1 MQDVEK
7 EFGPTSWSINNKTSI
22 YIITVMLCLAGIFAY
37 IKLGKEKFP
46 DIVIPRIIVATVY
59 PGTSPADIENLVTRQ
74 LEKEIKS
81 VNGVKKINSTSN
93 QDYCIVDV
101 EFNSGVDVQYAKQ
114 LIKDAVDKASSE
126 LPNDLPTPP
135 TVQEVNL
142 SELPIMNINLAGNLS
157 VIQLKKFADDF
168 QDKIEALPEI
178 TRVDIIGALDQ
189 QVNVDVDL
197 NKLRASRLAFSDITR
212 AIAGEN
218 ITVSGGSID
227 VGTQKRAVRV
237 AGQYVN
243 AADIADISIKNLSG
257 SPVRLGDIA
266 TVVDGFKD
274 RESYARLDGK
284 PAITLNV
291 VKRQGE
297 NLIDASDKIKKIIEE
312 AKPSLPKELTITVTG
327 DTSNDTRVTLN
338 DLINTIII
346 GFLLVTLILLFF
358 MGTTN
363 ALFVGLSVPLSM
375 FLAFVMLPTF
385 GFALNMIV
393 LFAFLLALGIVV
405 DDAIVVIENTHRLL
419 HEHPNLTTPKAAKFA
434 AGEVFVPV
442 LAGTLTTVAPF
453 VPLLFWPGIVGSFM
467 FYLPVTLILTLT
479 ASLIVAFIMN
489 PVFAVSFMK
498 RDEHL
503 DHVDKP
509 HFTKNFVLTMLSGLV
524 LAVLFHLAGMGANGA
539 EVSAGVG
546 GVSVGVGVET
556 SSPGFFS
563 THGHFLGNLTLA
575 ILALILLDKF
585 VLVYMIAGFQSNLLP
600 RFQNAYA
607 SLVRTVTGGTLWRQ
621 GLVLLGMV
629 AVFIFS
635 IVAVGI
641 RKPKVAFFPKG
652 DPKFIYTYLKMP
664 VGTRVE
670 VTDSVTKVL
679 ENRIYG
685 VIGRNNPDVESVITN
700 IAIGAGDPGEA
711 TAQGVSQSHLG
722 KVGVAFKELSER
734 KGQATG
740 IYMDKIREVVKG
752 VPGAEVSVDQ
762 ESSGPPTG
770 KEIAIEVAGDDY
782 VALAKLSKKVTR
794 YIDSLKIGGVEQL
807 RSNLED
813 RNPEIAVNIDR
824 NRANRE
830 GISTGQIGLEVR
842 TAIYG
847 SEASKFKTADDEYP
861 IQVRYAK
868 PYRDDVNAIVNS
880 PLTFRDAT
888 GAIRQVPIS
897 SVADV
902 TYSTTY
908 GGIKR
913 KDVKRVITISSNVL
927 NGFTGPDVVAN
938 IQTALKSFPVPN
950 GYTIKMGGA
959 QEDQKET
966 SDFLPLAGI
975 GAIGLIFLILV
986 TQFNSFS
993 KPLIIL
999 SEVLF
1004 SIAGVFLGLA
1014 ITGMNIS
1021 IVMTGVGIIAL
1032 AGIVV
1037 KNGILLVEFTDMLR
1051 AQGMPLREAII
1062 LAGRTRLNPV
1072 ILTATAAILG
1082 LIPLAI
1088 GLNVD
1093 FYELFNSGHPNFFI
1107 GGESVVFWGPLAW
1120 TIIFGLSFATIVT
1133 LVVVPVMYL
1142 LSETL
1147 KGKITGKNPDHL
1159 ATNSHE
1165 VDSEEI
1171 QAATPPVL
1179 A

>member
-1 MQDVEK
+1 MQDAEK

-22 YIITVMLCLAGIFAY
+22 YIITVILCLVGIFAY

-74 LEKEIKS
+74 LEKEIKG

-101 EFNSGVDVQYAKQ
+101 EFNSNVDVQYAKQ
-114 LIKDAVDKASSE
+114 LIKDAVDKAATE
-126 LPNDLPTPP
+126 LPNDLPAAP
-135 TVQEVNL
+135 TVKEINI
-142 SELPIMNINLAGNLS
+142 SEQPIMYVNLAGNLPS
-157 VIQLKKFADDF
+157 AQLKKFADDF

-178 TRVDIIGALDQ
+178 TRVDIIGALEQ

-197 NKLRASRLAFSDITR
+197 NKLRASRLGFNDITA
-212 AIAGEN
+212 AIGREN
-218 ITVSGGSID
+218 ITISGGTID
-227 VGTQKRAVRV
+227 VGEQKRAVRV
-237 AGQYVN
+237 AGQYVR
-243 AADIADISIKNLSG
+243 AADIADIQVKNLNG
-257 SPVRLGDIA
+257 AAVRLGDIA
-266 TVVDGFKD
+266 TVTDGFKD

-297 NLIDASDKIKKIIEE
+297 NLIDASDKIKQIITESK
-312 AKPSLPKELTITVTG
+312 ANLPKELTITVTG

-346 GFLLVTLILLFF
+346 GFLLVTLILMFF

-375 FLAFVMLPTF
+375 FLAFVMLPLF
-385 GFALNMIV
+385 GFTLNMIV

-467 FYLPVTLILTLT
+467 YYLPVTLILTLLS
-479 ASLIVAFIMN
+479 SLIVAFIMN
-489 PVFAVSFMK
+489 PVFAVSFMQ

-503 DHVDKP
+503 DHADKP
-509 HFTKNFVLTMLSGLV
+509 KLTRGFLLWTGGFVALALV
-524 LAVLFHLAGMGANGA
+524 FHLAAIGSAN
-539 EVSAGVG
+539 AGVPVAP
-546 GVSVGVGVET
+546 GVSVGSGAG
-556 SSPGFFS
+556 SSAPGFFQ
-563 THGHFLGNLTLA
+563 TNGHFLGNLFLVV
-575 ILALILLDKF
+575 IVFVWLNKF
-585 VLVYMIAGFQSNLLP
+585 VFVYMIAAFQSNLLP
-600 RFQNAYA
+600 RFQNGYA
-607 SLVRTVTGGTLWRQ
+607 NLVRTVTGGTLWRQ
-621 GLVLLGMV
+621 GAILLGMV
-629 AVFIFS
+629 VLFILSF
-635 IVAVGI
+635 VAVAI
-641 RKPKVAFFPKG
+641 RKPQVAFFPKG
-652 DPKFIYTYLKMP
+652 DPKFVYTYLKMP

-670 VTDSVTKVL
+670 LTDSITKVL
-679 ENRIYG
+679 ENRIYT
-685 VIGRNNPDVESVITN
+685 VIGRNNPDVESVISN
-700 IAIGAGDPGEA
+700 VAIGAGDPAEA
-711 TAQGVSQSHLG
+711 TAQGVSQSHMG
-722 KVGVAFKELSER
+722 KVGVAFKEFSER
-734 KGQATG
+734 EGQATH
-740 IYMDKIREVVKG
+740 IYMDSIREVVKG
-752 VPGAEVSVDQ
+752 IPGAEISVDQ
-762 ESSGPPTG
+762 EASGPPTG

-782 VALAKLSKKVTR
+782 VALAQLSKKVIR
-794 YIDSLKIGGVEQL
+794 YVDSLKIGGVEQL

-813 RNPEIAVNIDR
+813 RNPEISVNINR
-824 NRANRE
+824 TRANRE
-830 GISTGQIGLEVR
+830 GISTAQIGSEVR

-847 SEASKFKTADDEYP
+847 TEASKFKTDDDEYP
-861 IQVRYAK
+861 IQVRYAA
-868 PYRDDVNAIVNS
+868 PYRNDVDAIINA

-888 GAIRQVPIS
+888 GAVRQVPIS

-913 KDVKRVITISSNVL
+913 KDTKRVITISSNVL
-927 NGFTGPDVVAN
+927 TGYTGPDVVRN
-938 IQTALKSFPVPN
+938 IQTALKAFPTPP
-950 GYTIKMGGA
+950 GYVIGMGGA
-959 QEDQKET
+959 QENQKET
-966 SDFLPLAGI
+966 SDFLPLAGL
-975 GAIGLIFLILV
+975 GALGLIFLILV

-1004 SIAGVFLGLA
+1004 SIAGVLFGLA

-1051 AQGMPLREAII
+1051 SQGMPLREAIV

-1072 ILTATAAILG
+1072 VLTATAAILG

-1088 GLNVD
+1088 GLNID
-1093 FYELFNSGHPNFFI
+1093 FYELFNSGNPHFFI

-1147 KGKITGKNPDHL
+1147 KAKITGKNPDDL
-1159 ATNSHE
+1159 ATISEE
-1165 VDSEEI
+1165 VDSEEV

>member
-1 MQDVEK
+1 MQDLEQ

-22 YIITVMLCLAGIFAY
+22 YIITVLLCVAGIFAY

-46 DIVIPRIIVATVY
+46 DIVIPRIIVATIY

-93 QDYCIVDV
+93 QDYCILDI

-135 TVQEVNL
+135 SVKEVNISEQPIMFVNL
-142 SELPIMNINLAGNLS
+142 SGNLPA
-157 VIQLKKFADDF
+157 VQLKKVADDF

-197 NKLRASRLAFSDITR
+197 NKLRASRLGFSDITR
-212 AIAGEN
+212 AISSEN
-218 ITVSGGSID
+218 LTVSGGSID
-227 VGTQKRAVRV
+227 VGQQKRAVRV
-237 AGQYVN
+237 AGQYVR
-243 AADIADISIKNLSG
+243 AEDIADIQVKNLNG
-257 SPVRLGDIA
+257 SAVRLGDIA

-284 PAITLNV
+284 SAITLNV

-297 NLIDASDKIKKIIEE
+297 NLIDASDKIKALVKESE
-312 AKPSLPKELTITVTG
+312 KTLPKELKITITG
-327 DTSNDTRVTLN
+327 DTSNDTRVTLH
-338 DLINTIII
+338 DLINTIVI
-346 GFLLVTLILLFF
+346 GFLLVTFILMFF

-363 ALFVGLSVPLSM
+363 AMFVGLSVPISM
-375 FLAFVMLPTF
+375 FLAFLIIPEF
-385 GFALNMIV
+385 NFSLNMIV

-419 HEHPNLTTPKAAKFA
+419 HEHPNLSTPNAAKFA

-453 VPLLFWPGIVGSFM
+453 VPLMFWPGIVGSFM
-467 FYLPVTLILTLT
+467 YYLPVTLIITLMS
-479 ASLIVAFIMN
+479 SLVVAFIMN
-489 PVFAVSFMK
+489 PVFAVSFMQ
-498 RDEHL
+498 RE
-503 DHVDKP
+503 DHFEEDLHGKAKMTRGFLIAIGVLVALGVLFNVMALGAKP
-509 HFTKNFVLTMLSGLV
+509 NVSPEGVTSGL
-524 LAVLFHLAGMGANGA
+524 L
-539 EVSAGVG
+539 
-546 GVSVGVGVET
+546 
-556 SSPGFFS
+556 
-563 THGHFLGNLTLA
+563 GHFLGNLC
-575 ILALILLDKF
+575 LALAGFIILDKF
-585 VLVYMIAGFQSNLLP
+585 VLAKMIAWFQTRALP
-600 RFQNAYA
+600 KFQNGYA
-607 SLVRTVTGGTLWRQ
+607 SLVRWAISHPAIV
-621 GLVLLGMV
+621 MV
-629 AVFIFS
+629 GVIIIFFGS
-635 IVAVGI
+635 FVAVGI
-641 RKPKVAFFPKG
+641 RGPKVDFFPKG
-652 DPKFIYTYLKMP
+652 DPKFIYTYLRMP

-670 VTDSVTKVL
+670 VTDSITQLL
-679 ENRIYG
+679 ENRVYG

-700 IAIGAGDPGEA
+700 VAIGAGDPSDPSSS
-711 TAQGVSQSHLG
+711 TGVAQSHMG

-734 KGQATG
+734 KGQATH

-752 VPGAEVSVDQ
+752 IPGAEVSVDQ
-762 ESSGPPTG
+762 EASGPPQG
-770 KEIAIEVAGDDY
+770 KAIAIEVAGDDY
-782 VALAKLSKKVTR
+782 PKLAALSKKVER
-794 YIDSLKIGGVEQL
+794 YVDSLHIAGIEDL

-824 NRANRE
+824 VRANRE

-847 SEASKFKTADDEYP
+847 TEASKFKTPDDEYP

-868 PYRDDVNAIVNS
+868 PYRDNVDAVVNA

-888 GAIRQVPIS
+888 GQVRQVPIS
-897 SVADV
+897 SIADV
-902 TYSTTY
+902 SYGSTY
-908 GGIKR
+908 GGIRR
-913 KDVKRVITISSNVL
+913 KDTKRIITISSNVL
-927 NGFTGPDVVAN
+927 NGFTGPDVAAKVK
-938 IQTALKSFPVPN
+938 QGLKSFRLPT
-950 GYTIKMGGA
+950 GYTLKMGGA
-959 QEDQKET
+959 EEDQKET
-966 SDFLPLAGI
+966 TDFLPLAGI
-975 GAIGLIFLILV
+975 GALGLIFIILV

-993 KPLIIL
+993 KPIIIL

-1004 SIAGVFLGLA
+1004 SIAGVFWGLA
-1014 ITGMNIS
+1014 ITGQNVS

-1037 KNGILLVEFTDMLR
+1037 KNGILLVEFTDILR
-1051 AQGMPLREAII
+1051 AQGMPLREAIV

-1072 ILTATAAILG
+1072 ILTATAATLG

-1088 GLNVD
+1088 GLNID
-1093 FYELFNSGHPNFFI
+1093 FYELFASGNAHFFI
-1107 GGESVVFWGPLAW
+1107 GGESVTFWGPLAW
-1120 TIIFGLSFATIVT
+1120 TIIFGLVFATAIT
-1133 LVVVPVMYL
+1133 LLVVPVMYL

-1147 KGKITGKNPDHL
+1147 KGKVSGKNPDFI
-1159 ATNSHE
+1159 ATNSKE

>member
-1 MQDVEK
+1 MQDIEK

-22 YIITVMLCLAGIFAY
+22 YIITVLLCVAGIFAY

-59 PGTSPADIENLVTRQ
+59 PGTSPTDIENLVTRQ

-81 VNGVKKINSTSN
+81 VNGVKHINSTSN

-101 EFNSGVDVQYAKQ
+101 EFNSGIDVQYAKQ
-114 LIKDAVDKASSE
+114 LIKDAVDKAGTE
-126 LPNDLPTPP
+126 LPNDLPAAP
-135 TVQEVNL
+135 TVKEINI
-142 SELPIMNINLAGNLS
+142 SEQPIMYVNLAGNLPAA
-157 VIQLKKFADDF
+157 QLKKFADDF

-197 NKLRASRLAFSDITR
+197 NKLRASRLGFSDITR
-212 AIAGEN
+212 AIGGEN
-218 ITVSGGSID
+218 VTVSGGTID
-227 VGTQKRAVRV
+227 VGGQKRAVRV
-237 AGQYVN
+237 AGQYVR
-243 AADIADISIKNLSG
+243 AEDIADIQVKNLNG
-257 SPVRLGDIA
+257 APVRLGDIA
-266 TVVDGFKD
+266 TVTDGFKD

-297 NLIDASDKIKKIIEE
+297 NLIDASDKIKALIKDS
-312 AKPSLPKELTITVTG
+312 KTSLPKELTVTVTG
-327 DTSNDTRVTLN
+327 DTSNDTRVTLH
-338 DLINTIII
+338 DLINTIVI
-346 GFLLVTLILLFF
+346 GFLLVTFILMFF

-363 ALFVGLSVPLSM
+363 AMFVGLSVPISM
-375 FLAFVMLPTF
+375 FLAFLIIP
-385 GFALNMIV
+385 GFHFSLNMIV

-419 HEHPNLTTPKAAKFA
+419 HEHPNLSTEKAAKFA

-467 FYLPVTLILTLT
+467 YYLPVTLIITLMS
-479 ASLIVAFIMN
+479 SLVVAFIMN
-489 PVFAVSFMK
+489 PVFAVSFME
-498 RDEHL
+498 REEHFEDDL
-503 DHVDKP
+503 HGKP
-509 HFTKNFVLTMLSGLV
+509 KFSRGLLIAIGVLVALGILFNVMALGGKHDVSPDGQVSGLMGHFIGNIC
-524 LAVLFHLAGMGANGA
+524 LALAG
-539 EVSAGVG
+539 
-546 GVSVGVGVET
+546 
-556 SSPGFFS
+556 F
-563 THGHFLGNLTLA
+563 
-575 ILALILLDKF
+575 ILLDKF
-585 VLVYMIAGFQSNLLP
+585 LLVKLIAWFQTRALPKFQNGYANLVRWSIGHPTLVMVGVLVL
-600 RFQNAYA
+600 
-607 SLVRTVTGGTLWRQ
+607 
-621 GLVLLGMV
+621 
-629 AVFIFS
+629 FIGSF
-635 IVAVGI
+635 VAVGI
-641 RKPKVAFFPKG
+641 RKPAVQFFPKG

-670 VTDSVTKVL
+670 VTDSITRVL
-679 ENRIYG
+679 EKRIYG
-685 VIGRNNPDVESVITN
+685 VIGEKNPDVESVITN
-700 IAIGAGDPGEA
+700 VAIGAGDPSEA
-711 TAQGVSQSHLG
+711 TASGVSQSHMG

-734 KGQATG
+734 TG
-740 IYMDKIREVVKG
+740 PETHIYMDKIREVVKG
-752 VPGAEVSVDQ
+752 IPGAEISVDQ
-762 ESSGPPTG
+762 EASGPPTG

-782 VALAKLSKKVTR
+782 PKLAALSKKVIR
-794 YIDSLKIGGVEQL
+794 YVDSLKIGGVEQL

-813 RNPEIAVNIDR
+813 RNPEIAVNINR
-824 NRANRE
+824 TRANRE

-847 SEASKFKTADDEYP
+847 TEASKFKTPDDEYP

-868 PYRDDVNAIVNS
+868 PYRSDVDAIVNA

-888 GAIRQVPIS
+888 GAVRQVPIS

-902 TYSTTY
+902 SYGSTY

-913 KDVKRVITISSNVL
+913 KDTKRVITISSNVL
-927 NGFTGPDVVAN
+927 GGYTGPDVVRN
-938 IQTALKSFPVPN
+938 IQTALKSFPLPP
-950 GYTIKMGGA
+950 GYTINMGGA
-959 QEDQKET
+959 QENQKET
-966 SDFLPLAGI
+966 SDFLPLAGL
-975 GAIGLIFLILV
+975 GALALIFLILV

-993 KPLIIL
+993 KPVIIL

-1004 SIAGVFLGLA
+1004 SIAGVFWGLA

-1051 AQGMPLREAII
+1051 SQGMPLREAIVM
-1062 LAGRTRLNPV
+1062 AGRTRLNPV
-1072 ILTATAAILG
+1072 ILTATAATLG

-1088 GLNVD
+1088 GLNID
-1093 FYELFNSGHPNFFI
+1093 FYELFASGNPHFFI
-1107 GGESVVFWGPLAW
+1107 GGESVTFWGPLAW
-1120 TIIFGLSFATIVT
+1120 TIIFGLVFATGIT
-1133 LVVVPVMYL
+1133 LLVVPVMYL

-1147 KGKITGKNPDHL
+1147 KGKISGKNPDHV
-1159 ATNSHE
+1159 ATISKE

>member
-1 MQDVEK
+1 MQDIEK

-22 YIITVMLCLAGIFAY
+22 YIITLLLCVAGIFSY

-59 PGTSPADIENLVTRQ
+59 PGTSPTDIENLVTRQ

-114 LIKDAVDKASSE
+114 LIKDAVDKAGNE

-142 SELPIMNINLAGNLS
+142 SELPIMQINLAGNLPAS
-157 VIQLKKFADDF
+157 QLKKLADDF

-178 TRVDIIGALDQ
+178 TRVDIIGALEQ

-197 NKLRASRLAFSDITR
+197 YKLRAARLGFTDIEG
-212 AIAGEN
+212 AIAREN
-218 ITVSGGSID
+218 ITISGGSVD
-227 VGTQKRAVRV
+227 VGDQKRAVRV

-243 AADIADISIKNLSG
+243 AADIANIQVKNLSG
-257 SPVRLGDIA
+257 QAIRLGDIA
-266 TVVDGFKD
+266 TVEDAFKD

-284 PAITLNV
+284 PSITLNV
-291 VKRQGE
+291 IKRQGE
-297 NLIDASDKIKKIIEE
+297 NLIDASDKIKALVEDSKKGQSSDLRI
-312 AKPSLPKELTITVTG
+312 TITG
-327 DTSNDTRVTLN
+327 DTSNDTRVTLH

-346 GFLLVTLILLFF
+346 GFILVTVILMFF

-375 FLAFVMLPTF
+375 FLAFLVLPMF

-419 HEHPNLTTPKAAKFA
+419 HEHPNLTTAQAAKFA

-453 VPLLFWPGIVGSFM
+453 VPLMFWPGIVGSFM
-467 FYLPVTLILTLT
+467 FYLPVTLILTLMS
-479 ASLIVAFIMN
+479 SLIVAFIMN
-489 PVFAVSFMK
+489 PVFAVSFME
-498 RDEHL
+498 RE
-503 DHVDKP
+503 DHHAEDARKP
-509 HFTKNFVLTMLSGLV
+509 KLTKGFLIGLGVMLLVALLGYAFGSPFV
-524 LAVLFHLAGMGANGA
+524 
-539 EVSAGVG
+539 
-546 GVSVGVGVET
+546 
-556 SSPGFFS
+556 
-563 THGHFLGNLTLA
+563 GNLFLF
-575 ILALILLDKF
+575 LIIFALLDKF
-585 VLVYMIAGFQSNLLP
+585 VFVHMIAWFQTKALP
-600 RFQNAYA
+600 RFMDGYA
-607 SLVRTVTGGTLWRQ
+607 NLVRWAIGHPA
-621 GLVLLGMV
+621 LVMLGV
-629 AVFIFS
+629 VVLFIGSF
-635 IVAVGI
+635 VAVGM
-641 RKPKVAFFPKG
+641 RSPKVDFFPKG
-652 DPKFIYTYLKMP
+652 DPKFVYTYLKMP

-670 VTDSVTKVL
+670 VTDSVARIL
-679 ENRIYG
+679 ERRIYG
-685 VIGRNNPDVESVITN
+685 VIGRSNPDVESVITN
-700 IAIGAGDPGEA
+700 VAIGAGDPGEA
-711 TAQGVSQSHLG
+711 TATGVSQSHLA
-722 KVGVAFKELSER
+722 KVAVAFKEMSER
-734 KGQATG
+734 EGPSTRT
-740 IYMDKIREVVKG
+740 YMDKIREVVKG
-752 VPGAEVSVDQ
+752 IPGTEISVDQ

-782 VALAKLSKKVTR
+782 PKLAALSKDVIR
-794 YIDSLKIGGVEQL
+794 YVNSKNIGGIEQL

-824 NRANRE
+824 TRANRE
-830 GISTGQIGLEVR
+830 GISTAQIGMEVR

-847 SEASKFKTADDEYP
+847 YEASKFKTPDDEYP

-868 PYRDDVNAIVNS
+868 PYREDVDAILNS

-888 GAIRQVPIS
+888 GQMRQVPIS

-902 TYSTTY
+902 KYSTTY

-927 NGFTGPDVVAN
+927 SGFTGPDVVRN
-938 IQTALKSFPVPN
+938 IETALKAYPTPP

-966 SDFLPLAGI
+966 SDFLPVAGLGALA
-975 GAIGLIFLILV
+975 LIFLILV
-986 TQFNSFS
+986 VQFNSFS
-993 KPLIIL
+993 KPVIIL

-1004 SIAGVFLGLA
+1004 SIAGVFWGLA

-1037 KNGILLVEFTDMLR
+1037 KNGILLVEFTDILR
-1051 AQGMPLREAII
+1051 SQGMPLREAIV

-1072 ILTATAAILG
+1072 ILTATAATLG

-1093 FYELFNSGHPNFFI
+1093 FYEMFNSFSPNFFI

-1120 TIIFGLSFATIVT
+1120 TIIFGLVFATVIT

-1147 KGKITGKNPDHL
+1147 KGKVTGKDPD
-1159 ATNSHE
+1159 AGVQPVADE
-1165 VDSEEI
+1165 EEI
-1171 QAATPPVL
+1171 EAARPPIL
-1179 A
+1179 AEY

>member
-22 YIITVMLCLAGIFAY
+22 YIITVILCVAGIFAY

-59 PGTSPADIENLVTRQ
+59 PGTSPTDIENLVTRQ

-81 VNGVKKINSTSN
+81 VNGVKKISSTSN

-114 LIKDAVDKASSE
+114 LIKDAVDKAGND

-142 SELPIMNINLAGNLS
+142 SELPIMNINLAGNLPVS
-157 VIQLKKFADDF
+157 QLKKFADDF

-178 TRVDIIGALDQ
+178 TRVDIIGALEQ

-197 NKLRASRLAFSDITR
+197 NKLRASRLGFSDIQR
-212 AIAGEN
+212 AIGSEN
-218 ITVSGGSID
+218 ITISGGSIN
-227 VGTQKRAVRV
+227 VGNQKRAVRV
-237 AGQYVN
+237 AGQYTR
-243 AADIADISIKNLSG
+243 ASDIANIQVKNLNG
-257 SPVRLGDIA
+257 AAVRLGDIA
-266 TVVDGFKD
+266 TVEDAFKE

-297 NLIDASDKIKKIIEE
+297 NLIDASDNIKRIIEE
-312 AKPSLPKELTITVTG
+312 SKSSLPKELTITVTG
-327 DTSNDTRVTLN
+327 DTSNDTRVTLH

-346 GFLLVTLILLFF
+346 GFLLVTLILMFF

-363 ALFVGLSVPLSM
+363 ALFVGLSVPISM
-375 FLAFVMLPTF
+375 FLAFLLIPIF
-385 GFALNMIV
+385 GFSLNMIV

-405 DDAIVVIENTHRLL
+405 DDAIVVIENTHRIL
-419 HEHPNLTTPKAAKFA
+419 HEHPKLSTAKAAKFA

-467 FYLPVTLILTLT
+467 YYLPVTLILTLMS
-479 ASLIVAFIMN
+479 SLVVAFIMN
-489 PVFAVSFMK
+489 PVFAVSFME
-498 RDEHL
+498 RE
-503 DHVDKP
+503 DHHNEANKP
-509 HFTKNFVLTMLSGLV
+509 KLTRSFLISMGV
-524 LAVLFHLAGMGANGA
+524 LAVIAVVGYLFR
-539 EVSAGVG
+539 
-546 GVSVGVGVET
+546 
-556 SSPGFFS
+556 SPFV
-563 THGHFLGNLTLA
+563 GNLTLTI
-575 ILALILLDKF
+575 ILFCFLNVF
-585 VLVYMIAGFQSNLLP
+585 VFSKMIAWFQTRALP
-600 RFQNAYA
+600 RFQDGYA
-607 SLVRTVTGGTLWRQ
+607 NLVRVVTGGTLWRQ
-621 GLVLLGMV
+621 GAIMVGMV
-629 AVFIFS
+629 VMFVLSGLAVKL
-635 IVAVGI
+635 
-641 RKPKVAFFPKG
+641 REPKVAFFPKG
-652 DPKFIYTYLKMP
+652 DPKFVYTYLKMP

-670 VTDSVTKVL
+670 VTDSVTKML
-679 ENRIYG
+679 EKRIYG
-685 VIGRNNPDVESVITN
+685 VIGRNNSDVESVITN
-700 IAIGAGDPGEA
+700 VAIGATDGTEGGAP
-711 TAQGVSQSHLG
+711 GVSQSHLG
-722 KVGVAFKELSER
+722 KVGVAFKELSQR
-734 KGQATG
+734 TG
-740 IYMDKIREVVKG
+740 PKTSTYMDKIREVVKG
-752 VPGAEVSVDQ
+752 IPGTEVSVDQ
-762 ESSGPPTG
+762 EASGPPTG

-824 NRANRE
+824 TRANRE
-830 GISTGQIGLEVR
+830 GISTAQIGMEVR
-842 TAIYG
+842 TSIYG
-847 SEASKFKTADDEYP
+847 TEASKFKTPDDEYP
-861 IQVRYAK
+861 IQVRYAE
-868 PYRDDVNAIVNS
+868 PYRSDVNAIVNA

-888 GAIRQVPIS
+888 GQVRQVPIS

-902 TYSTTY
+902 TYGTTY

-938 IQTALKSFPVPN
+938 IQQALKSFPTPP

-959 QEDQKET
+959 QENQKET
-966 SDFLPLAGI
+966 SDFLPLAG
-975 GAIGLIFLILV
+975 ALSLGLIFLILV

-993 KPLIIL
+993 KPVIIL

-1004 SIAGVFLGLA
+1004 SIAGVFFGLA

-1051 AQGMPLREAII
+1051 SQGMPLREAIV

-1088 GLNVD
+1088 GLNID
-1093 FYELFNSGHPNFFI
+1093 FYELFASGNPHFFI

-1120 TIIFGLSFATIVT
+1120 TIIFGLSFATIIT

-1147 KGKITGKNPDHL
+1147 KGKITGKNPDHV
-1159 ATNSHE
+1159 ATLSEE

-1171 QAATPPVL
+1171 HAASPRVL
-1179 A
+1179 V

>member
-22 YIITVMLCLAGIFAY
+22 YIITVILCIAGIFAY

-59 PGTSPADIENLVTRQ
+59 PGTSPTDIENLVTRQ

-81 VNGVKKINSTSN
+81 VNGVKKISSTSN

-114 LIKDAVDKASSE
+114 LIKDAVDKAGND

-142 SELPIMNINLAGNLS
+142 SEMPIMTVNLAGNLTVS
-157 VIQLKKFADDF
+157 QLKKFADDF

-178 TRVDIIGALDQ
+178 TRVDIIGALEQ

-197 NKLRASRLAFSDITR
+197 NKLRASRLGFSDIQR
-212 AIAGEN
+212 AIASEN
-218 ITVSGGSID
+218 ITISGGSID
-227 VGTQKRAVRV
+227 VGNQKRAVRV
-237 AGQYVN
+237 AGQYTK
-243 AADIADISIKNLSG
+243 ASDIADIQVKNLNG
-257 SPVRLGDIA
+257 AAVRLGDIA
-266 TVVDGFKD
+266 TVEDAFKD

-284 PAITLNV
+284 PSISLNV

-297 NLIDASDKIKKIIEE
+297 NLIDASDKIKQIIEE
-312 AKPSLPKELTITVTG
+312 SKTSLPKELTITVTG
-327 DTSNDTRVTLN
+327 DTSNDTRVTLH

-346 GFLLVTLILLFF
+346 GFLLVTLILMFF

-363 ALFVGLSVPLSM
+363 ALFVGLSVPISM
-375 FLAFVMLPTF
+375 FLAFLLIPIF
-385 GFALNMIV
+385 GFSLNMIV

-419 HEHPNLTTPKAAKFA
+419 HEHPNLDTPKAAKFA

-467 FYLPVTLILTLT
+467 YYLPVTLILTLMS
-479 ASLIVAFIMN
+479 SLVVAFIMN
-489 PVFAVSFMK
+489 PVFAVSFME
-498 RDEHL
+498 RE
-503 DHVDKP
+503 DHHAEDNQPKMSR
-509 HFTKNFVLTMLSGLV
+509 NFLIAIGA
-524 LAVLFHLAGMGANGA
+524 LAAIAVIGYIKG
-539 EVSAGVG
+539 
-546 GVSVGVGVET
+546 
-556 SSPGFFS
+556 SPFV
-563 THGHFLGNLTLA
+563 GNLMLTV
-575 ILALILLDKF
+575 ILFVFLDKF
-585 VLVYMIAGFQSNLLP
+585 VFAKMIAWFQTKALP
-600 RFQNAYA
+600 RFQNGYA
-607 SLVRTVTGGTLWRQ
+607 NLVRWAIGHHVPAKDSSFSGRVKAFWLTFGRPIAIMVGM
-621 GLVLLGMV
+621 LVLFYGALE
-629 AVFIFS
+629 AVK
-635 IVAVGI
+635 A
-641 RKPKVAFFPKG
+641 RNPKIAFFPKG
-652 DPKFIYTYLKMP
+652 DPKFVYTYLKMP

-670 VTDSVTKVL
+670 ITDSVTKVL

-685 VIGRNNPDVESVITN
+685 VIGRNNPDVESVLTN
-700 IAIGAGDPGEA
+700 VAIGATDGTEGGAP
-711 TAQGVSQSHLG
+711 GVSQSHLG

-734 KGQATG
+734 TGPATS

-752 VPGAEVSVDQ
+752 IPGAEVAVDQ
-762 ESSGPPTG
+762 EASGPPTG

-782 VALAKLSKKVTR
+782 VKLAALSKEVIR
-794 YIDSLKIGGVEQL
+794 YINSKNIGGVEQL

-824 NRANRE
+824 TRANRE
-830 GISTGQIGLEVR
+830 GISTAQIGMEVR
-842 TAIYG
+842 TSIYG
-847 SEASKFKTADDEYP
+847 TEASKFKTPDDEYP

-868 PYRDDVNAIVNS
+868 PYREDVDAIVNA

-888 GAIRQVPIS
+888 GQVRQVPIS
-897 SVADV
+897 AVADV
-902 TYSTTY
+902 TYGTTY

-938 IQTALKSFPVPN
+938 IQQALKAFPTPP

-959 QEDQKET
+959 QENQKET
-966 SDFLPLAGI
+966 SDFLPLAGL

-999 SEVLF
+999 TEVIF
-1004 SIAGVFLGLA
+1004 SIIGVLLGLA

-1051 AQGMPLREAII
+1051 TQGMPLREAII

-1088 GLNVD
+1088 GLNID
-1093 FYELFNSGHPNFFI
+1093 FYELFNSGNPHFFI

-1120 TIIFGLSFATIVT
+1120 TIIFGLSFATIIT

-1142 LSETL
+1142 LNE
-1147 KGKITGKNPDHL
+1147 KIREKVTGRSADGPGAEESAD
-1159 ATNSHE
+1159 A
-1165 VDSEEI
+1165 EEI
-1171 QAATPPVL
+1171 EAATPPVF
-1179 A
+1179 ANY

>member
-1 MQDVEK
+1 MQDIQK

-22 YIITVMLCLAGIFAY
+22 YIITLLLCVAGVFAY

-59 PGTSPADIENLVTRQ
+59 PGTSPTDIENLVTRQ

-114 LIKDAVDKASSE
+114 LIKDAVDKAQNE
-126 LPNDLPTPP
+126 LPNDLPSPP

-142 SELPIMNINLAGNLS
+142 SELPIMQINLAGNLPAS
-157 VIQLKKFADDF
+157 QLKKLADDF

-178 TRVDIIGALDQ
+178 TRVDIIGALEQ
-189 QVNVDVDL
+189 QVNVDVDMY
-197 NKLRASRLAFSDITR
+197 KLRAARLGFMDIQN
-212 AIAGEN
+212 AIGREN
-218 ITVSGGSID
+218 ITISGGSID
-227 VGTQKRAVRV
+227 VGNQKRAVRV
-237 AGQYVN
+237 AGQYAN
-243 AADIADISIKNLSG
+243 AADIANIQVKNLSG
-257 SPVRLGDIA
+257 AAVRLGDIA
-266 TVVDGFKD
+266 TVEDAFKD

-284 PAITLNV
+284 PSITLNV
-291 VKRQGE
+291 IKRQGE
-297 NLIDASDKIKKIIEE
+297 NLIDASDKIKALVDESK
-312 AKPSLPKELTITVTG
+312 KTLPGDLRVTITG
-327 DTSNDTRVTLN
+327 DTSNDTRVTLH

-346 GFLLVTLILLFF
+346 GFILVTVILMFF

-363 ALFVGLSVPLSM
+363 ALFVGLSVPISM
-375 FLAFVMLPTF
+375 FLAFVVLPMF

-405 DDAIVVIENTHRLL
+405 DDAIVVIENTHRIL
-419 HEHPNLTTPKAAKFA
+419 HEHPNLSTAKAAKFA

-453 VPLLFWPGIVGSFM
+453 VPLMFWPGIVGSFM
-467 FYLPVTLILTLT
+467 FYLPVTLILTLMS
-479 ASLIVAFIMN
+479 SLIVAFIMN
-489 PVFAVSFMK
+489 PVFAVSFME
-498 RDEHL
+498 REDHHAEHS
-503 DHVDKP
+503 KP
-509 HFTKNFVLTMLSGLV
+509 KVTRNLLIWT
-524 LAVLFHLAGMGANGA
+524 AVLVGFGILFNLVGIGGHSAAEAEGAAAVAAGA
-539 EVSAGVG
+539 E
-546 GVSVGVGVET
+546 
-556 SSPGFFS
+556 SPGFLKE
-563 THGHFLGNLTLA
+563 HGHFIGNLSLFIA
-575 ILALILLDKF
+575 AFIWLNIF
-585 VLVYMIAGFQSNLLP
+585 VFNKGIAWFQTKALP
-600 RFQNAYA
+600 RFQDGYA
-607 SLVRTVTGGTLWRQ
+607 NLVRWAIGHPVLVMLGV
-621 GLVLLGMV
+621 LVL
-629 AVFIFS
+629 FIGSF
-635 IVAVGI
+635 VAVGM
-641 RKPKVAFFPKG
+641 RQPKVDFFPKG
-652 DPKFIYTYLKMP
+652 DPKFVYTYLRMP

-670 VTDSVTKVL
+670 VTDSVARIL
-679 ENRIYG
+679 EKRIYG
-685 VIGRNNPDVESVITN
+685 VIGQSNPDVESVITN
-700 IAIGAGDPGEA
+700 VAIGANDPGEA
-711 TAQGVSQSHLG
+711 SATGVSQSHLA
-722 KVGVAFKELSER
+722 KVAVAFKELSER
-734 KGQATG
+734 TG
-740 IYMDKIREVVKG
+740 PSTRTYMDKIREVVKG
-752 VPGAEVSVDQ
+752 IPGTEISVDQ

-782 VALAKLSKKVTR
+782 PQLAALSKDVIR
-794 YIDSLKIGGVEQL
+794 YINSKNIGGIEQL

-824 NRANRE
+824 TRANRE
-830 GISTGQIGLEVR
+830 GISTAQIGMEVR
-842 TAIYG
+842 TSIYG
-847 SEASKFKTADDEYP
+847 SEASKFKTPEDEYP

-868 PYRDDVNAIVNS
+868 PYREDVNAILNA

-888 GAIRQVPIS
+888 GQMRQVPIS

-902 TYSTTY
+902 KYGTTY

-927 NGFTGPDVVAN
+927 SGFTGPDVVRN
-938 IQTALKSFPVPN
+938 IETALKAYPTPA

-966 SDFLPLAGI
+966 SDFLPIAGLGALA
-975 GAIGLIFLILV
+975 LIFLILV
-986 TQFNSFS
+986 VQFNSFS
-993 KPLIIL
+993 KPVIIL

-1004 SIAGVFLGLA
+1004 SIAGVFWGLA

-1037 KNGILLVEFTDMLR
+1037 KNGILLVEFTDILR
-1051 AQGMPLREAII
+1051 AQGMPMREAIV

-1072 ILTATAAILG
+1072 ILTATAATLG

-1093 FYELFNSGHPNFFI
+1093 FYEMFAAFDPMFYI

-1120 TIIFGLSFATIVT
+1120 TIIFGLVFATVIT

-1147 KGKITGKNPDHL
+1147 KGKLSGKDPD
-1159 ATNSHE
+1159 ASVPQE
-1165 VDSEEI
+1165 VDAEEVS
-1171 QAATPPVL
+1171 AATPAIL
-1179 A
+1179 AEY

>member
-1 MQDVEK
+1 MQDIEK

-22 YIITVMLCLAGIFAY
+22 YIITVLLCIAGIFAY
-37 IKLGKEKFP
+37 VKLGKEKFP

-81 VNGVKKINSTSN
+81 VNGVKKISSTSN

-114 LIKDAVDKASSE
+114 LIKDAVDKASND
-126 LPNDLPTPP
+126 LPNNLPTPP

-142 SELPIMNINLAGNLS
+142 SELPIMNINLAGNLPVS
-157 VIQLKKFADDF
+157 QLKKFADDF

-178 TRVDIIGALDQ
+178 TRVDIIGALEQ

-197 NKLRASRLAFSDITR
+197 NKLRASRLGFGDIQA
-212 AIAGEN
+212 AIAREN
-218 ITVSGGSID
+218 ITISGGSID
-227 VGTQKRAVRV
+227 VGNQKRAVRV
-237 AGQYVN
+237 AGQYAR
-243 AADIADISIKNLSG
+243 AADIADIQVKNLNG
-257 SPVRLGDIA
+257 AAVRLGDIA
-266 TVVDGFKD
+266 TVEDAFKD

-297 NLIDASDKIKKIIEE
+297 NLIDASDNIKKIIEE
-312 AKPSLPKELTITVTG
+312 SKASLPKNLTITVTG
-327 DTSNDTRVTLN
+327 DTSNDTRVTLH

-346 GFLLVTLILLFF
+346 GFLLVTLILMFF

-363 ALFVGLSVPLSM
+363 ALFVGLSVPISM
-375 FLAFVMLPTF
+375 FLAFLLIPIF
-385 GFALNMIV
+385 GFSLNMIV

-419 HEHPNLTTPKAAKFA
+419 HEHPNLDTPRAAKFA

-467 FYLPVTLILTLT
+467 YYLPVTLILTLMS
-479 ASLIVAFIMN
+479 SLVVAFIMN
-489 PVFAVSFMK
+489 PVFAVSFME
-498 RDEHL
+498 RE
-503 DHVDKP
+503 DHHAEDNQPKMTRGFLIAMGVMALIAVIGYVAGS
-509 HFTKNFVLTMLSGLV
+509 TFV
-524 LAVLFHLAGMGANGA
+524 
-539 EVSAGVG
+539 
-546 GVSVGVGVET
+546 
-556 SSPGFFS
+556 
-563 THGHFLGNLTLA
+563 GNLMLTV
-575 ILALILLDKF
+575 ILFCFLNKF
-585 VLVYMIAGFQSNLLP
+585 VFAKMIAWFQTRALP

-607 SLVRTVTGGTLWRQ
+607 NLVRTVIGGTLWRQ
-621 GLVLLGMV
+621 GAIMLGMV
-629 AVFIFS
+629 VLFFLSIF
-635 IVAVGI
+635 AVGV

-652 DPKFIYTYLKMP
+652 DPKFVYTYLKMP
-664 VGTRVE
+664 VGTKVA
-670 VTDSVTKVL
+670 VTDSITKIL

-700 IAIGAGDPGEA
+700 VAIGAGDPGEA
-711 TAQGVSQSHLG
+711 SATGVSQSHLG

-734 KGQATG
+734 KGPATST
-740 IYMDKIREVVKG
+740 YMNKIREVVKG
-752 VPGAEVSVDQ
+752 IPGAEVAVDQ
-762 ESSGPPTG
+762 EASGPPTG

-782 VALAKLSKKVTR
+782 VALARLSKKVTR

-824 NRANRE
+824 VRANRE
-830 GISTGQIGLEVR
+830 GISTAQIGSEVR

-847 SEASKFKTADDEYP
+847 AEASKFKTADDEYP
-861 IQVRYAK
+861 IQVRYAE
-868 PYRDDVNAIVNS
+868 PYRSDIDAIVNA

-888 GAIRQVPIS
+888 GAVRQIPIS

-902 TYSTTY
+902 TYGTTY

-938 IQTALKSFPVPN
+938 IQQALKAFPTPA

-959 QEDQKET
+959 QENQKET
-966 SDFLPLAGI
+966 SDFLPLAGL
-975 GAIGLIFLILV
+975 GALALIFLILV

-993 KPLIIL
+993 KPVIIL
-999 SEVLF
+999 TEVIF
-1004 SIAGVFLGLA
+1004 SVIGVMLGLA

-1088 GLNVD
+1088 GLNID
-1093 FYELFNSGHPNFFI
+1093 FYELFNSGNPHFFI

-1120 TIIFGLSFATIVT
+1120 TIIFGLSFATIIT

-1147 KGKITGKNPDHL
+1147 KGKITGKNPDHV
-1159 ATNSHE
+1159 ATLSEE

-1171 QAATPPVL
+1171 HAASPRVL
-1179 A
+1179 V

>member
-1 MQDVEK
+1 MQDIEK

-22 YIITVMLCLAGIFAY
+22 YIITVILCIAGIFAY

-46 DIVIPRIIVATVY
+46 DIVIPRIIVATIY
-59 PGTSPADIENLVTRQ
+59 PGTSPTDIENLVTRQ

-81 VNGVKKINSTSN
+81 VNGVKNINSTSN
-93 QDYCIVDV
+93 QDYCVLDV

-114 LIKDAVDKASSE
+114 LIKDAVDKARNE
-126 LPNDLPTPP
+126 LPNDLPSPP
-135 TVQEVNL
+135 SVNEVNF
-142 SELPIMNINLAGNLS
+142 SELPIMNINLAGNLPLH
-157 VIQLKKFADDF
+157 QLKKFADDF
-168 QDKIEALPEI
+168 QDKIESLPEI
-178 TRVDIIGALDQ
+178 TRVDIVGALEP

-197 NKLRASRLAFSDITR
+197 DKLRASRLSFSDITR
-212 AIAGEN
+212 AIGSEN
-218 ITVSGGSID
+218 VTISGGSID
-227 VGTQKRAVRV
+227 VGNQKRAVRV
-237 AGQYVN
+237 AGQYTK
-243 AADIADISIKNLSG
+243 ASDIADIQIKNLNG
-257 SPVRLGDIA
+257 AAVRLGDIA
-266 TVVDGFKD
+266 TVQDAFKD

-284 PAITLNV
+284 TAIALNV

-297 NLIDASDKIKKIIEE
+297 NLIDASDKIKQIVEE
-312 AKPSLPKELTITVTG
+312 SKKTLPKELTITITG
-327 DTSNDTRVTLN
+327 DTSNDTRVTLH

-346 GFLLVTLILLFF
+346 GFLLVTLILMFF

-363 ALFVGLSVPLSM
+363 ALFVGLSVPISM
-375 FLAFVMLPTF
+375 FLAFLLIPIF
-385 GFALNMIV
+385 GFSLNMIV

-405 DDAIVVIENTHRLL
+405 DDAIVVIENTHRIL
-419 HEHPNLTTPKAAKFA
+419 HEHPQLTTAKAAKFA

-467 FYLPVTLILTLT
+467 YYLPVTLILTLMS
-479 ASLIVAFIMN
+479 SLVVAFIMN
-489 PVFAVSFMK
+489 PVFAVSFME
-498 RDEHL
+498 RE
-503 DHVDKP
+503 DHHSEESKP
-509 HFTKNFVLTMLSGLV
+509 KLTRGFLLAMAGLAIIAVIGYFAGSSFV
-524 LAVLFHLAGMGANGA
+524 
-539 EVSAGVG
+539 
-546 GVSVGVGVET
+546 
-556 SSPGFFS
+556 
-563 THGHFLGNLTLA
+563 GNLMLTV
-575 ILALILLDKF
+575 ILFCFLNVF
-585 VLVYMIAGFQSNLLP
+585 VFSKMIAWFQTRALP
-600 RFQNAYA
+600 RFQNGYA
-607 SLVRTVTGGTLWRQ
+607 SLVRWAIGHPA
-621 GLVLLGMV
+621 LVMVGMV
-629 AVFIFS
+629 VLFVGSF
-635 IVAVGI
+635 VALGI
-641 RKPKVAFFPKG
+641 RGPKVAFFPKG
-652 DPKFIYTYLKMP
+652 DPKFVYTYLKMP

-670 VTDSVTKVL
+670 VTDSITKVL

-700 IAIGAGDPGEA
+700 VGIGATDGSEGGAP
-711 TAQGVSQSHLG
+711 GVSQSHLG

-734 KGQATG
+734 RGPATS
-740 IYMDKIREVVKG
+740 IYMDSIRKVVKG
-752 VPGAEVSVDQ
+752 IPGAEVSVDQ
-762 ESSGPPTG
+762 EASGPPTG

-794 YIDSLKIGGVEQL
+794 YIDSLKIGGVERL

-824 NRANRE
+824 ARANRE
-830 GISTGQIGLEVR
+830 GISTAQIGMEVR
-842 TAIYG
+842 TSIYG
-847 SEASKFKTADDEYP
+847 SEASKFKTPDDEYP
-861 IQVRYAK
+861 IQVRYAE
-868 PYRDDVNAIVNS
+868 PYRSDVNAIVNA

-888 GAIRQVPIS
+888 GQVRQVPIS

-902 TYSTTY
+902 TYGTTY

-927 NGFTGPDVVAN
+927 NGFTGPDVVRN
-938 IQTALKSFPVPN
+938 IQTALKAFPTPP
-950 GYTIKMGGA
+950 GYEIRMGGA
-959 QEDQKET
+959 QENQKET
-966 SDFLPLAGI
+966 SDFLPLAG
-975 GAIGLIFLILV
+975 ALSLGLIFLILV

-1004 SIAGVFLGLA
+1004 SIAGVFFGLA
-1014 ITGMNIS
+1014 ITGMNVS

-1051 AQGMPLREAII
+1051 SQGMPLREALV

-1088 GLNVD
+1088 GLNID
-1093 FYELFNSGHPNFFI
+1093 FYELFNSGNPHFFI

-1120 TIIFGLSFATIVT
+1120 TIIFGLSFATVIT

-1147 KGKITGKNPDHL
+1147 KGKINGKNPDNV
-1159 ATNSHE
+1159 ATIPAE
-1165 VDSEEI
+1165 ADSELISAE
-1171 QAATPPVL
+1171 QSRVL
-1179 A
+1179 V